1 MQGSFCA
8 VAFFPA
14 TLVLMIKKFCMRNAT
29 ILPVV
34 ILCGGYGCSLQTFDI
49 PEAPLTPNQAVVFD
63 IDGTLT
69 PKSPAVFTVRDDA
82 ATAVHLYADKG
93 YKIIY
98 LSARN
103 RVFQSHIPGWL
114 RKHGFPEGSIQV
126 PQTSLDSGDH
136 AAFKTRI
143 LTEFKDKGW
152 NLFAAYGD
160 KSTDFEAY
168 AAAGIDEDRVFALR
182 RAENDSCEPG
192 VWANCLNSWLEHL
205 DHIKHI
211 VKP

>member
-1 MQGSFCA
+1 
-8 VAFFPA
+8 
-14 TLVLMIKKFCMRNAT
+14 MIKKFRVHSAA

-49 PEAPLTPNQAVVFD
+49 PEAPLIPNQAVVFD

-82 ATAVHLYADKG
+82 ANAVHLYADNG
-93 YKIIY
+93 FKIIY

-143 LTEFKDKGW
+143 LNEFRDKGW

-168 AAAGIDEDRVFALR
+168 ASAGIDEDHVFALK
-182 RAENDSCEPG
+182 RAENDSCEQG
-192 VWANCLNSWLEHL
+192 VWAKCLNSWLEHL
-205 DHIKHI
+205 NQITQI
-211 VKP
+211 VKPY

>member
-1 MQGSFCA
+1 
-8 VAFFPA
+8 
-14 TLVLMIKKFCMRNAT
+14 MIKKSHMRNAA
-29 ILPVV
+29 ILSVV

-49 PEAPLTPNQAVVFD
+49 PKAPLIPNQAVVFD
-63 IDGTLT
+63 VDGTLT

-82 ATAVHLYADKG
+82 ASAVHLYADNG

-103 RVFQSHIPGWL
+103 RSFQSHIPGWL
-114 RKHGFPEGSIQV
+114 KKHGFPEGSIQV
-126 PQTSLDSGDH
+126 PQTSLDGSDH
-136 AAFKTRI
+136 AAFKTRV
-143 LTEFKDKGW
+143 LQEFKDKGW

-168 AAAGIDEDRVFALR
+168 AAVGIDKDHVFALR
-182 RAENDSCEPG
+182 VAGNDSCRSG
-192 VWANCLNSWLEHL
+192 VWAKCLNSWSEHL
-205 DHIKHI
+205 DQITQI